1 MSAETLL
8 VAALTPLV
16 TGPVHFNVAQSGSV
30 LPRLVVQQVGGIEDQ
45 FLDGELSSKERPRIQ
60 VAAWATT
67 YNVAKNLSQAAAVAL
82 CSAAGLQA
90 SPQGAAVADYEDDTK
105 LHGFRQDFLIAV
117 DR

>member
-8 VAALTPLV
+8 VAALSPLV
-16 TGPVHFNVAQSGSV
+16 TGPVHFNVAPSGAA

-45 FLDGELSSKERPRIQ
+45 YIDGTLASKERPRIQ

-67 YNVAKNLSQAAAVAL
+67 YNAAKNLSQAAAAAL
-82 CSAAGLQA
+82 CAAAGLQA

-105 LHGFRQDFLIAV
+105 LHGFRQDFLIAS